1 MDYSKNMRLVFMLAS
16 AVDILLGA
24 IALLI
29 YFGILPVEISNWGI
43 PAGFLGLS
51 AACCSSPASAC
62 SRISRQ
68 SPMRMN
74 DGKVIES

>member
-43 PAGFLGLS
+43 PGWIFGVVGGVLFFSGIGVFAYFS
-51 AACCSSPASAC
+51 TKSDAH
-62 SRISRQ
+62 
-68 SPMRMN
+68 
-74 DGKVIES
+74 E